1 MDYRIRMIILMVRMM
16 ANGAI
21 ILDPN
26 TKTSKFSGNIFLVT
40 KKNKYHTA
48 WMGLVGRQLL
58 YCPLIGPLK

>member
-1 MDYRIRMIILMVRMM
+1 MIILMSRMIGIIILIWVRMTRMIILMVRMM

-40 KKNKYHTA
+40 KKK
-48 WMGLVGRQLL
+48 
-58 YCPLIGPLK
+58 